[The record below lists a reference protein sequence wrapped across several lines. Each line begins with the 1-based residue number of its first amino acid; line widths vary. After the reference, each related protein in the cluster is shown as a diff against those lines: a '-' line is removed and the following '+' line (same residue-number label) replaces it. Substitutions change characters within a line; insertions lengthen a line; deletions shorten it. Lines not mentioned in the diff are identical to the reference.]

1 MTPYEVYRGSKP
13 NLSHLRT
20 FGCIGY
26 AKVVNPH
33 LKKLEDRSRV
43 LIHLGTEPGSK
54 AYRMYDPQTRKIS
67 VSRDVIFDETKGWN
81 WEESEQ
87 STTCEFK
94 VALGTF
100 GNHGLMEEG
109 NSSNESPIQKNEEI
123 KMENEVVASENEEE
137 GEEEEEETEPI
148 LRRSHRQ
155 ANPPKYLEDYILMAE
170 VEEEGEYL
178 LMCLD
183 NEPRDFSD
191 ASKSKEWIAA
201 CEDEL
206 R

>member
-1 MTPYEVYRGSKP
+1 MRAGGRLETRRSPSVYRSRRRD
-13 NLSHLRT
+13 LR
-20 FGCIGY
+20 IGR
-26 AKVVNPH
+26 A
-33 LKKLEDRSRV
+33 
-43 LIHLGTEPGSK
+43 PGYPSPE
-54 AYRMYDPQTRKIS
+54 A
-67 VSRDVIFDETKGWN
+67 
-81 WEESEQ
+81 
-87 STTCEFK
+87 
-94 VALGTF
+94 
-100 GNHGLMEEG
+100 
-109 NSSNESPIQKNEEI
+109 SNESPIQKNEEI

-155 ANPPKYLEDYILMAE
+155 ANPPKYLEDYVLMAE
-170 VEEEGEYL
+170 AGEEGEYL